1 MVTDKILI
9 TAPIDTESGYGHKA
23 REIVDAIV
31 KKYGDLVEIGFTPW
45 GDCQKNALSK
55 YEKYE
60 YLLTKKKPINLMG
73 KPSIHVH
80 VGLPFDFDPKGE
92 KNILF
97 TSGVETNIVSLTFIK
112 HINEKP
118 IDLVVVPS
126 VFVRDV
132 LINSSYTHKDTKQEF
147 RITKEIV
154 VIPESFYP
162 DFLEKECTDE
172 FKEKFEDMIKDVPEK
187 LFFSAGQM
195 QLREVPIDDRKNMTK
210 LVQQF
215 VKTFRGNKHVGLLL
229 KANGV
234 DTSNYTKFELKKY
247 IDATLEKTNIEKSER
262 PPIFLLFGD
271 LKDEELYYVMNHPKI
286 ICHAYFTHGEG
297 FGRFILQSTLTDKP
311 LIVPRIGGHRDFTQ
325 GGRRIKFADGDFKT
339 IPNTAHMPEIL
350 IPESKWFHM
359 NDDEIYD
366 SLYYVYKN
374 HKDMNDKGKM
384 KSKNAQDYYLDS
396 VQQKIVDVVDKHHI
410 KEVKLDLKD
419 LTKNLN
425 IPKLE
430 KIN

>member
-31 KKYGDLVEIGFTPW
+31 KKYGDLVEVGFTPW
-45 GDCQKNALSK
+45 GDCQKNALQK
-55 YEKYE
+55 YDRYK
-60 YLLTKKKPINLMG
+60 YLLEKKKAIQLTG
-73 KPSIHVH
+73 KPSIHIH
-80 VGLPFDFDPKGE
+80 VGLPFDFEPKGE

-97 TSGVETNIVSLTFIK
+97 TSGVETNIVSLTFIQN
-112 HINEKP
+112 INQKP

-126 VFVRDV
+126 TFVKDV
-132 LINSSYTHKDTKQEF
+132 LTNSSYTHKDTKQEF
-147 RITKEIV
+147 KITKEII

-162 DFLEKECTDE
+162 NFIDKTCSEE
-172 FKEKFEDMIKDVPEK
+172 FKQNFEELIKDAPDK

-195 QLREVPIDDRKNMTK
+195 QIREIPIDDRKNMTK

-215 VKTFRGNKHVGLLL
+215 IRTFRGNKHVGLLL

-234 DTSNYTKFELKKY
+234 DTSNYTRFELKKY
-247 IDATLEKTNIEKSER
+247 IDATIEKTGIEKSER
-262 PPIFLLFGD
+262 PSIFLLFGD
-271 LKDEELYYVMNHPKI
+271 LRDEELYYVMNHPKV
-286 ICHAYFTHGEG
+286 ICHAYYTHGEG
-297 FGRFILQSTLTDKP
+297 FGRFILQSTLTDKA
-311 LIVPRIGGHRDFTQ
+311 IIIPRIGGHRDFTT
-325 GGRRIKFADGDFKT
+325 GGKRFKFVDGDFKQ
-339 IPNTAHMPEIL
+339 IPQTAHMPEIL

-359 NDDEIYD
+359 EDNQFYD
-366 SLYYVYKN
+366 TLYYVYKN
-374 HKDMNDKGKM
+374 YKDMNDKGKL
-384 KSKNAQDYYLDS
+384 KNKNIEEYGLDS
-396 VQQKIVDVVDKHHI
+396 IQEKIINLIEKYHI

-430 KIN
+430 KIT